1 MSQTAHKGLIT
12 SNKPNEFCRSVA
24 VFYNVLLWLNLI
36 YSAFPTDIQQLET
49 HIKNRKQ
56 RDPVIGQL
64 QQMIDTL
71 QNSQDK
77 LATTVTASVCSD
89 VQRQLHMTVGK

>member
-1 MSQTAHKGLIT
+1 MT
-12 SNKPNEFCRSVA
+12 SHYPA
-24 VFYNVLLWLNLI
+24 
-36 YSAFPTDIQQLET
+36 DIQQLET

-56 RDPVIGQL
+56 WDQDARDPVIGQL

-77 LATTVTASVCSD
+77 LATTVTTSVCSD
-89 VQRQLHMTVGK
+89 VQHQLHTIVGK